1 MADLLIDPAKLE
13 TLAKN
18 HEDASNAAKSAAD
31 DLSGTGS
38 DCWITHGV
46 ISGSSDG
53 AFSTIEGI
61 RQSAGTALKNAST
74 AMAAKLRA
82 AKLAYEGV
90 DSELGGNLNKQMVD
104 R

>member
-18 HEDASNAAKSAAD
+18 HEDAADVAKSAAN
-31 DLSGTGS
+31 DLAGTGN

-61 RQSAGTALKNAST
+61 RQAAGLALSDASRS
-74 AMAAKLRA
+74 MAAKLRA
-82 AKLAYEGV
+82 AKHAYEGV

-104 R
+104 K